1 MRLTPPLLILTL
13 FALLAGCGPSHPP
26 LAGNKW
32 ADSLHDP
39 DPTVRK
45 KAAFTLGNIGSSD
58 PSVVPALLEALKD
71 SDASVRREAI
81 LALVKCGNDA
91 SEAIPILTQMREHD
105 PDQDVRQHATKAL
118 QRLQD

>member
-1 MRLTPPLLILTL
+1 MASRLTEASESLRASSRAGTTLGSLDPIL
-13 FALLAGCGPSHPP
+13 PS
-26 LAGNKW
+26 
-32 ADSLHDP
+32 
-39 DPTVRK
+39 V

-118 QRLQD
+118 KRLT